1 MKRRVRWQ
9 GWVAAGTWV
18 LALACGGE
26 LPAPRAPGE
35 DAAAWF
41 ERAVAPVL
49 APRCGSC
56 HDSRVDP
63 PWYAALPL
71 VRARVREDVER
82 GRLHLDLSRP
92 FPFRDPELRGEVG
105 RRAHLFGLRA
115 AVSDGSMPPLPYL
128 LTHPLAR
135 LSRAQQQALRRF
147 AEEALAE
154 IHDDD
159 PEAGAGPPS
168 YRAARALLRDRCAR
182 CHNSSMPAEIH
193 EGFDY
198 AGDLR
203 LLVEEEEYVVPGDPE
218 ESEIYEHV
226 LPGAEEPMPPSPE
239 DRLTDA
245 EREVLRRWIAEGAP
259 LP

>member
-1 MKRRVRWQ
+1 MAQRERWTRRV
-9 GWVAAGTWV
+9 AA
-18 LALACGGE
+18 LACLASLACGGE
-26 LPAPRAPGE
+26 VPAPRAPGE
-35 DAAAWF
+35 DVGAWY

-63 PWYAALPL
+63 PWYAALPI
-71 VRARVREDVER
+71 VGAFIREDIEM
-82 GRLHLDLSRP
+82 GRLYLDLARA

-105 RRAHLFGLRA
+105 RRAHLYGLRA
-115 AVSDGSMPPLPYL
+115 AISDGSMPPRAYRLV
-128 LTHPLAR
+128 HPGSG
-135 LSRAQQQALRRF
+135 LSASQQEALRRF
-147 AEEALAE
+147 LDEALAE
-154 IHDDD
+154 VADDD
-159 PEAGAGPPS
+159 PEAGLGPPS

-182 CHNSSMPAEIH
+182 CHNPKIPAEIH
-193 EGFDY
+193 DGFDF

-203 LLVEEEEYVVPGDPE
+203 LLVEDEEYVEPGEPE

-239 DRLTDA
+239 DRLTA
-245 EREVLRRWIAEGAP
+245 EEREILRRWIAEGAP